1 MFGAASNNPYDD
13 IVAKTT
19 DENLTSENW
28 ELILNLC
35 DQVQD
40 EGPQGA
46 HNVVAAL
53 LKRLTHRNPNVQL
66 YSLTLAESLSKN
78 CSIEVHRELASRA
91 WTSGLERVITDR
103 NTHERVRTRA
113 LGLIAQWT
121 EDFKDDSTLG
131 IMGECYEALKAK
143 NYKYS
148 APDTPPP
155 PSVDDAERRREEE
168 ELQRVLEM
176 SVRDRGGRAAYDAYG
191 GSSSSGAGASGYTAS
206 SGAAGGSA
214 GGSASGAAAAAYS
227 SGYVPPQQ
235 AQAQA
240 QREQTPSPNPT
251 QAANGIGTTA
261 DALAPGTI
269 VTRVRALHAFT
280 PTEAGEL
287 GFEKGDV
294 IKVVDRGYRDWWR
307 GQLKGRT
314 GIFPVNYVE
323 ALPEPTSA
331 ELAAEA
337 TAESNV
343 FAQAMNVERLLNLLR
358 AIDPSKGDNLADD
371 EEIQE
376 LYRSCM
382 ALRPKIVKLIDKYS
396 QKRAD
401 LVSMNETFVR
411 ARTIFDRMMEES
423 LARH

>member
-1 MFGAASNNPYDD
+1 MFGGTTTNSYEE
-13 IVAKTT
+13 IVAKAT
-19 DENLTSENW
+19 DENLTTENW

-35 DQVQD
+35 DTVTD

-46 HNVVAAL
+46 HNVIAAL

-66 YSLTLAESLSKN
+66 YSLSLAEALSKN
-78 CSIEVHRELASRA
+78 CSIELHREIASRA

-103 NTHERVRTRA
+103 NTHEKVRTRA
-113 LGLIAQWT
+113 LGLVAMWT
-121 EDFKDDSTLG
+121 EDFGNDSTLG
-131 IMGECYEALKAK
+131 IMQECYDSLKAK

-148 APDTPPP
+148 APEEVPPP
-155 PSVDDAERRREEE
+155 AVDDSIRRREEE

-176 SVRDRGGRAAYDAYG
+176 SMLDRGGRQPFSWDTAG
-191 GSSSSGAGASGYTAS
+191 GSSSGAGS
-206 SGAAGGSA
+206 SSAAAGSSSAAPTTSTSNAYAGGSS
-214 GGSASGAAAAAYS
+214 GGYAPAAA
-227 SGYVPPQQ
+227 QQ
-235 AQAQA
+235 HNC
-240 QREQTPSPNPT
+240 TPSPVPAEISPSNYP
-251 QAANGIGTTA
+251 QLSFAENGI
-261 DALAPGTI
+261 I
-269 VTRVRALHAFT
+269 TRVRALHPFT
-280 PTEAGEL
+280 PTEPGEL
-287 GFEKGDV
+287 GFDKGDI

-323 ALPEPTSA
+323 PLPEPTA
-331 ELAAEA
+331 DELAAEA
-337 TAESNV
+337 TQEAAV
-343 FAQAMNVERLLNLLR
+343 FAQAMNVERLLNMLR
-358 AIDPSKGDNLADD
+358 ALDPSKGDNLADD

-423 LARH
+423 LAR